1 MYINKWSATALEMK
15 LCSHYKSTNVVSA
28 TCSAYM
34 AALPKHSQL
43 NSETNICDKIPC
55 FLGNQTWVTLTN
67 HQLLH
72 YTNQCVL

>member
-1 MYINKWSATALEMK
+1 MKNYAATIRAQML
-15 LCSHYKSTNVVSA
+15 LVLHVG
-28 TCSAYM
+28 SAYM

-72 YTNQCVL
+72 YTNQCKL